1 MTPENLQ
8 TTIDSLDDLLDG
20 ERSALLEGNLDE
32 IARLHDRKEQLIDAL
47 NRLDADE
54 STNLVS
60 LNTKLERNQALLN
73 TALGGI
79 RSVARRL
86 AAIRRVRQ
94 SLDTYDSAGRK
105 KSVEMGIDRSVEKRA

>member
-1 MTPENLQ
+1 MMNENLQ
-8 TTIDSLDDLLDG
+8 TTVDSLDDLLDA
-20 ERSALLEGNLDE
+20 ERRALLEGNLDE
-32 IARLHDRKEQLIDAL
+32 IARLHDRKEQLIEVL
-47 NRLDADE
+47 NRMDVEDQA
-54 STNLVS
+54 NLVA

-105 KSVEMGIDRSVEKRA
+105 TSVETCIDRSFEKRA